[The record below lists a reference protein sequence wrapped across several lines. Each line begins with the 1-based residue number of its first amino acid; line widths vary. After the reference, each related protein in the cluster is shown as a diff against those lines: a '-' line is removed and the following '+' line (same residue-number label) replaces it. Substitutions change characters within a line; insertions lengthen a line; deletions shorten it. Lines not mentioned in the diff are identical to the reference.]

1 MNKKQRSQA
10 KKLWKSSEAI
20 ASSSEESTLK
30 HQGKLW
36 SPQKLKISEATPS
49 EAEAKRTYVIQE
61 PDRPESVIE
70 ELTKKGLCQDWGKEY
85 LFVQRSPYP

>member
-10 KKLWKSSEAI
+10 KKLWKSSEAM

-49 EAEAKRTYVIQE
+49 EAEAKGIYVVQE
-61 PDRPESVIE
+61 TDRQDQMIE
-70 ELTKKGLCQDWGKEY
+70 EL
-85 LFVQRSPYP
+85 S